1 MSKSASSAH
10 RVPPYKRPIIVGGF
24 LLILAAVVGVT
35 IVVCQQINKS
45 NKDNST
51 HLTTSDQPKDEP
63 QPPTDEPPAPGDD
76 IENKT
81 PQYEGEDPN
90 SLAELTGVIIYKD
103 IDIETQT
110 LHSAVNIDQYLQN
123 NGQCVYNIMQNDVI
137 LRTAS
142 AVITPDVTTSV
153 CGPFALS
160 VDGLPP
166 GIYQIVVNLSGDDK
180 QGVVVDELEI

>member
-24 LLILAAVVGVT
+24 LLILAAVVGIT
-35 IVVCQQINKS
+35 IVVCKQINKS
-45 NKDNST
+45 NKDDST
-51 HLTTSDQPKDEP
+51 HISSSGDSKDDS
-63 QPPTDEPPAPGDD
+63 QPPTTEPPVPDDD

-90 SLAELTGVIIYKD
+90 SLGELTGNIIYKD

-110 LHSAVNIDQYLQN
+110 LHSAVNVSQYLQD
-123 NGQCVYNIMQNDVI
+123 GQCVYNIMQSEVI

-166 GIYQIVVNLSGDDK
+166 GIYQIVINLTGNGK
-180 QGVVVDELEI
+180 QGTITDELEI